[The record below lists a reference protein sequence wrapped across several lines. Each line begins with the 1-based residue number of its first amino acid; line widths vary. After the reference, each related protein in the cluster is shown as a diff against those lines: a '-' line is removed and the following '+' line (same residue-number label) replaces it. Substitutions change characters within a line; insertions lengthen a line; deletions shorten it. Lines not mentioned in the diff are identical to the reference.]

1 MAGLFS
7 FAKFT
12 LNVNAT
18 GDANTV
24 FNNAIYLNN
33 EKMENVP
40 TEISRYGT
48 LIVFAAST
56 AHVVQFYILATNENK
71 MYMRQKTGGIWTAWS
86 SIL

>member
-7 FAKFT
+7 FAKFA

-18 GDANTV
+18 GDANT
-24 FNNAIYLNN
+24 FLNNAIYLNN
-33 EKMENVP
+33 AKLENVP
-40 TEISRYGT
+40 IEISRYGT

-56 AHVVQFYILATNENK
+56 AHVVQFYILATNVNK
-71 MYMRQKTGGIWTAWS
+71 MYMRQITGGTWTEWS

>member
-12 LNVNAT
+12 VNVNAT

-24 FNNAIYLNN
+24 LNNAIYLNN
-33 EKMENVP
+33 AKMENVP
-40 TEISRYGT
+40 TEYSRYGT

-56 AHVVQFYILATNENK
+56 AHVVQFYILAADVNK
-71 MYMRQKTGGIWTAWS
+71 MYMRQLTGGTWSAWS

>member
-12 LNVNAT
+12 INVNAT

-24 FNNAIYLNN
+24 LNNAIYLNN
-33 EKMENVP
+33 AKMENVP
-40 TEISRYGT
+40 IEISRYGT
-48 LIVFAAST
+48 LIVFAASS
-56 AHVVQFYILATNENK
+56 AHVIQFYILATNVNK
-71 MYMRQKTGGIWTAWS
+71 MYMRQITGGTWTAWS